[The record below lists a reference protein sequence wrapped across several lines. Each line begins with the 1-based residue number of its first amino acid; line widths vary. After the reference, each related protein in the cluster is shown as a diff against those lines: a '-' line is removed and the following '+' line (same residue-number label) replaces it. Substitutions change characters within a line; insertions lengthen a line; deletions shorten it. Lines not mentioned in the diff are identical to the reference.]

1 MRLSIAVLLAGA
13 AAQTWVPVPL
23 TDPAA
28 LCLDGSPGAY
38 QVKPGAGENAT
49 KFVLFFPGGG
59 WAMSPADLRY
69 RAGTA
74 LGSTRGDAPNDMW
87 ASEDLLTG
95 DPGRNPHFAT
105 WTSVGV
111 RYCDGSSFSSHVD
124 APLVVESTPLFLR
137 GHDIL
142 AAALDQLLSPAPGGG
157 APSLSAA
164 TEVVVA
170 GGRAGGLS
178 VVLHLDYVAGRV
190 RAATPLAHLHSMSAP
205 SLISR
210 AVCPPPPRAD

>member
-49 KFVLFFPGGG
+49 KFVLFFQGGG

-74 LGSTRGDAPNDMW
+74 LGSTRGDAPNDEQLP
-87 ASEDLLTG
+87 ARAPE
-95 DPGRNPHFAT
+95 PPRGRAAR
-105 WTSVGV
+105 V
-111 RYCDGSSFSSHVD
+111 
-124 APLVVESTPLFLR
+124 R
-137 GHDIL
+137 GHC
-142 AAALDQLLSPAPGGG
+142 
-157 APSLSAA
+157 
-164 TEVVVA
+164 VA
-170 GGRAGGLS
+170 
-178 VVLHLDYVAGRV
+178 VTTY
-190 RAATPLAHLHSMSAP
+190 
-205 SLISR
+205 IFF
-210 AVCPPPPRAD
+210 